1 MDFVNQTINILA
13 DLLVTLLVLR
23 AILSWVV
30 QDQRHP
36 LNVWLMEATEP
47 ILKPIRRL
55 LPQMS
60 MVDWSPLI
68 ALLLIRLI
76 QDILNSLL

>member
-1 MDFVNQTINILA
+1 MDFVQQTINILA
-13 DLLVTLLVLR
+13 DLLVALLVLR

-30 QDQRHP
+30 QDPRHA
-36 LNVWLMEATEP
+36 LNVWLNEATEP
-47 ILKPIRRL
+47 LLKPIRRL
-55 LPQMS
+55 LPQMG

-76 QDILNSLL
+76 QDILNSIL